1 MSKDKRTGPL
11 PSQILDPPAGKDS
24 TVALRVDE
32 DTKPAADP
40 DDEASGEDVLDRR
53 AATTAPS
60 QGAVSRFPS
69 VAMPPFNPLGPGA
82 STEASPTAKPMF
94 PGLVGLM
101 QRQQAPPPPA
111 AASVQTGEPPRPG
124 GTRHVSDEQM
134 ARNMLAD
141 YPDELV
147 VTVKVSRVDENGLTS
162 EIGKPIGPIPA
173 SIARYAG
180 NYIDVKGTW
189 VLDYYRAS
197 DGKLMSKSKRVVTE
211 GPDYYVGWEPRFRGG
226 DDVYDP
232 KLIGAL
238 TGEVMKS
245 LGVQVPIVGQPG
257 QPGTIGVPANVYTTE
272 VARLERENAE
282 VKAER
287 NALRS
292 TLDAKV
298 DEIGKLRQ
306 EVTTLTMRLEF
317 ANSRPKDDGV
327 SKTSDAVQI
336 AQAFAS
342 LSKKDD
348 QSGMWQ
354 MITQQGRDHDKAML
368 DLAMRGK
375 GSGFDDKVQQG
386 WATLFDGAQ
395 KLAKAGT
402 NETGEIAKALG
413 PVVAQWMAG
422 QQQIQIEAMRLKAA
436 EKGIHVQPQQQ
447 QPSPQ
452 PLPVQPI
459 AAPQQPPTPPADPK
473 AAETAA
479 RIKHKADVFDAM
491 MGAILHRAASPAVEA
506 QPATAT
512 TPAVEAKPAA
522 TPEEIGVELAMAV
535 RTARYQELAEGH
547 EQHERMLKTLLE
559 DPVASVTELAMVTG
573 KPREY
578 AEAVARMFISRY
590 TELLNEKPAAPP
602 QPAPS
607 VAPAAPAPASE
618 VKAEGAAPGVV
629 AKGDGHA
636 DDGHGDGTGKA
647 GRGVQGADDAHVPG
661 EPGKGVRVN

>member
-1 MSKDKRTGPL
+1 MSKDKATGPL
-11 PSQILDPPAGKDS
+11 PSQILDPPAGKEAGA
-24 TVALRVDE
+24 VPKDE
-32 DTKPAADP
+32 PAEKPADDP
-40 DDEASGEDVLDRR
+40 GDEPGGEDVLNRR
-53 AATTAPS
+53 ADLPS
-60 QGAVSRFPS
+60 PSRGAVSRFPS
-69 VAMPPFNPLGPGA
+69 VAMPPFNPLGAGTT
-82 STEASPTAKPMF
+82 TEASPAAKPMF

-101 QRQQAPPPPA
+101 QRQQAAQAPA
-111 AASVQTGEPPRPG
+111 AAPTPTAEPPRPG
-124 GTRHVSDEQM
+124 GTRYQSDEQM
-134 ARNMLAD
+134 TRNMLAD
-141 YPDELV
+141 YADDLL
-147 VTVKVSRVDENGLTS
+147 VTVKVSRVEEAGLAA
-162 EIGKPIGPIPA
+162 EIGKPIGPVPV
-173 SIARYAG
+173 SIARDAG

-189 VLDYYRAS
+189 TLDFRRAS
-197 DGKLMSKSKRVVTE
+197 DGKPMSKSKRVTTE
-211 GPDYYVGWEPRFRGG
+211 GPDYYQGWEPRLRGG

-245 LGVQVPIVGQPG
+245 LGVQVPVVGQPG
-257 QPGTIGVPANVYTTE
+257 QPGTIGVPSNIYNTE

-287 NALRS
+287 NDLR
-292 TLDAKV
+292 TKLDAKV

-306 EVTTLTMRLEF
+306 DVTTLTMRLEF
-317 ANSRPKDDGV
+317 ANSRPKDDGG

-348 QSGMWQ
+348 QTGMWQ
-354 MITQQGRDHDKAML
+354 AFMQSERDHSKAMM
-368 DLAMRGK
+368 DLAMRSK
-375 GSGFDDKVQQG
+375 GGGLDDKVQQG

-402 NETGEIAKALG
+402 NETGEIAKAFG

-436 EKGIHVQPQQQ
+436 ERGIHVQPQQQ
-447 QPSPQ
+447 APQQQPPPQ
-452 PLPVQPI
+452 
-459 AAPQQPPTPPADPK
+459 AAPQQPPAPPVDPK
-473 AAETAA
+473 VAETAA
-479 RIKHKADVFDAM
+479 RIKQKADVFDAM

-512 TPAVEAKPAA
+512 SPAVEARPAA

-535 RTARYQELAEGH
+535 RTAKYQELAEGH

-573 KPREY
+573 RPKEY
-578 AEAVARMFISRY
+578 AEAVARTFVLRY
-590 TELLNEKPAAPP
+590 TELLNEKPPTPP
-602 QPAPS
+602 QPAPAAS
-607 VAPAAPAPASE
+607 VGPAAPPPAPE
-618 VKAEGAAPGVV
+618 VKAQGAAPGVV
-629 AKGDGHA
+629 PKGDGHP
-636 DDGHGDGTGKA
+636 DQGKGDGSGKA
-647 GRGVQGADDAHVPG
+647 GGGVQGADDAHVPG